1 MLTRPTFVSFGL
13 TPSKYE
19 ELRTKS
25 YVKDDLHNK
34 IALAGMALAVILIML
49 SVLYSSISLTE
60 KIIIVVCLPLGS
72 LVIGSMFLNAAR
84 TILPHHEE
92 HPKVQAYCNAVIEH
106 ENSWREAYFNAFWV
120 SLAHIMYHVE
130 HDTEY
135 PREHLGFL
143 SHYRFNRVRYFTLMD
158 GHRQIAYEWSEP
170 TPLDITAASKA
181 VDALHFY
188 DADVAIVVSP
198 SGLTTEAHEY
208 LSQKH
213 KDHFRF
219 LINEKATSLITSI
232 DNFEPIGP
240 RIPMDVYI
248 ALRTLRSWIHV

>member
-106 ENSWREAYFNAFWV
+106 EKSWREAYFDAFWV
-120 SLAHIMYHVE
+120 ALERITHHVE
-130 HDTEY
+130 QDTEY
-135 PREHLGFL
+135 PKEQLGFL
-143 SHYRFNRVRYFTLMD
+143 THSMFNRVRYFTLMA
-158 GHRQIAYEWSEP
+158 GQRKIVYEWSEP
-170 TPLDITAASKA
+170 IPFDRKALSAAI
-181 VDALHFY
+181 DALHFY
-188 DADVAIVVSP
+188 CADVAIVVSP
-198 SGLTTEAHEY
+198 KGVTEEACEY
-208 LSQKH
+208 ISQNY
-213 KDHFRF
+213 KDRF
-219 LINEKATSLITSI
+219 SFLLDEKAVSMTASI
-232 DNFEPIGP
+232 DNIKSIGLQ
-240 RIPMDVYI
+240 IPMDVYM
-248 ALRTLRSWIHV
+248 ALRTLRNWIHA